1 MIWAFAKKS
10 GFPREGGW
18 AKAQWCTLHPSQGS
32 LPWHNVMSNL
42 AITADSLFPQMSW
55 WPGTW
60 ASMHMHTLS
69 PGTAHFVRRQHLYK
83 HNKRLMHEL
92 GDFACVRH
100 HGNMYVFLHSKL
112 TGPVC
117 LMEQLQPQAT
127 DWCVYYTSTQHKRKS
142 GGGGDIHWGLP
153 VFSLLSEQ
161 PKTPPNCMSHNKYLM
176 SSILKWTHKSGVDI
190 LSSSYFSQTAE

>member
-1 MIWAFAKKS
+1 MILAFVKKS

-18 AKAQWCTLHPSQGS
+18 AKAQWYTLHPSEGS
-32 LPWHNVMSNL
+32 LPWHNLMSNL

-55 WPGTW
+55 WPGKW
-60 ASMHMHTLS
+60 ASMHMHTHS
-69 PGTAHFVRRQHLYK
+69 PLAQHSLWGDNIYIK
-83 HNKRLMHEL
+83 HKKRLMHEL
-92 GDFACVRH
+92 GDFACVRQ
-100 HGNMYVFLHSKL
+100 HGNMYVFLHSQL

-117 LMEQLQPQAT
+117 LMEQLQPQARAT

-142 GGGGDIHWGLP
+142 GGGGGDIHWGLP

-176 SSILKWTHKSGVDI
+176 SFILKWTHKS
-190 LSSSYFSQTAE
+190 